1 MYQLVFSATGFFF
14 QTKTYHIDSIQF
26 TLKYLIFWC
35 LNIYINNQIKH
46 PLPVICTIFISQ
58 MTILTKKNPFSFIT
72 ISFVL
77 YFSANRSMTRKQG
90 LSGVSNNTLGQ
101 SKANKRASKKM
112 YFQENM
118 EKMDCYQGKSI
129 TESQFCSPESVY
141 QRLYYQ
147 KNKHKINSQ
156 RRALYRKKQAQS
168 RFLECPVVR
177 KSQRQS
183 TLPKFQGKVAV
194 NAFKEK

>member
-1 MYQLVFSATGFFF
+1 
-14 QTKTYHIDSIQF
+14 
-26 TLKYLIFWC
+26 
-35 LNIYINNQIKH
+35 
-46 PLPVICTIFISQ
+46 
-58 MTILTKKNPFSFIT
+58 
-72 ISFVL
+72 
-77 YFSANRSMTRKQG
+77 MTRKRG
-90 LSGVSNNTLGQ
+90 LSGVSNITLGQ

-118 EKMDCYQGKSI
+118 EKMDYYQGKSI
-129 TESQFCSPESVY
+129 TKSQFCSPKSVY
-141 QRLYYQ
+141 ERLYYQ

-156 RRALYRKKQAQS
+156 RRVLYKKKQAQS

-194 NAFKEK
+194 NTFNEKIVMNNDVGNMEYVCVKCGALMFKDEGHKYISKESNQLCFSLCCSYGNIRAPPVSEPPLLF